1 MRALRLTPASAAVV
15 DVEPG
20 FSSRVRQKTPL
31 LSVSFFPGPPM
42 RPVLLGGLI
51 VQIWGL
57 RGHFIKGIS
66 PLAAQ
71 VGASIFSAAKK
82 GDYSQCGTM
91 TV

>member
-1 MRALRLTPASAAVV
+1 
-15 DVEPG
+15 
-20 FSSRVRQKTPL
+20 
-31 LSVSFFPGPPM
+31 M

-66 PLAAQ
+66 PLAAPI
-71 VGASIFSAAKK
+71 GASIFSAAKK
-82 GDYSQCGTM
+82 GAYSQCGTM